1 MAAPGQSR
9 FFYGHVITAAG
20 FFIWL
25 IGWGSFTPSFSVFLK
40 PLIAEFGWSRADASL
55 AYSLSFL
62 SQAGFAVIM
71 GWLTDRLGPRL
82 VITLLGSCLGLCYL
96 LLSQVTALWQFQAI
110 YALLGGLG
118 MSTLS
123 VPVMV
128 TVSRWFVK
136 KRAFTIGIVQAGM
149 GIGGLIFPP
158 LAGYLILAYGW
169 RDAYIVYGLINLVGI
184 FVAGCALR
192 RDPSVMGEV
201 PDGRENLGEASHGQA
216 AGVRPASL
224 SLRKAFC
231 ASQFW
236 IIAGLYAVFGFCR
249 STYVSHVPA
258 HVQDL
263 GFSLVD
269 GANVLA
275 VVWGASMFGRVGM
288 GRIADRLGNRQTFIV
303 SFLMTTASLFLV
315 LVGKE
320 LWIIYLFALIFGVA
334 WGNQA
339 VLRFSVASEVFGV
352 ASLGLIVGI
361 LGVAE
366 SCAAT
371 VGSYIAGYIF
381 DITGTYA
388 SAFWMGIVLSAGA
401 AVLAGLLK
409 PGAAKAG

>member
-1 MAAPGQSR
+1 MAARGRSR

-20 FFIWL
+20 FLIWL

-82 VITLLGSCLGLCYL
+82 VITVLGSCLGLCYL
-96 LLSQVTALWQFQAI
+96 LLSQVTTLWQFQAL

-123 VPVMV
+123 IPVMV

-169 RDAYIVYGLINLVGI
+169 RDAYVVYGLINLVGI
-184 FVAGCALR
+184 FVAGLALR
-192 RDPSVMGEV
+192 RDPSVMDEV
-201 PDGRENLGEASHGQA
+201 PDGRENADQVSREPAPGTQ
-216 AGVRPASL
+216 PASL
-224 SLRKAFC
+224 SLRKA
-231 ASQFW
+231 AASSQFW

-249 STYVSHVPA
+249 STYVAHVPA

-288 GRIADRLGNRQTFIV
+288 GRMADRMGNRPTFIV

-315 LVGKE
+315 LIGKE
-320 LWIIYLFALIFGVA
+320 LWIIYLFAFIFGVA

-366 SCAAT
+366 SSAAT
-371 VGSYIAGYIF
+371 LGSYIAGYIF
-381 DITGTYA
+381 DISGTYTA
-388 SAFWMGIVLSAGA
+388 VFWMGILLSATA
-401 AVLAGLLK
+401 ALLAGLLK
-409 PGAAKAG
+409 PGTAKAG

>member
-1 MAAPGQSR
+1 MAAPGRSR

-20 FFIWL
+20 FTIWL

-71 GWLTDRLGPRL
+71 GWLTDRMGPRL
-82 VITLLGSCLGLCYL
+82 VITVLGSCLGLCYI
-96 LLSQVTALWQFQAI
+96 LLSQVTALWQFQTF
-110 YALLGGLG
+110 YALFAGLG

-123 VPVMV
+123 IPVMV
-128 TVSRWFVK
+128 TMSRWFVR
-136 KRAFTIGIVQAGM
+136 KRAFMIGIVQAGM

-184 FVAGCALR
+184 FAAGCALR

-201 PDGRENLGEASHGQA
+201 PDGRDGFEKASRGSATQ
-216 AGVRPASL
+216 GSPASL
-224 SLRKAFC
+224 SLRKALG
-231 ASQFW
+231 ARQFW
-236 IIAGLYAVFGFCR
+236 ILAGLYAVFGFCR
-249 STYVSHVPA
+249 STYVAHTPA

-288 GRIADRLGNRQTFIV
+288 GRIADKMGNRPTFVV
-303 SFLMTTASLFLV
+303 SFLMTTASLLLALV
-315 LVGKE
+315 SRE
-320 LWIIYLFALIFGVA
+320 LWLLYLFAFLFGVA

-339 VLRFSVASEVFGV
+339 VLRFSVATEVFGV
-352 ASLGLIVGI
+352 TSLGLIVGI

-371 VGSYIAGYIF
+371 FGSYIAGYIF
-381 DITGTYA
+381 DISGSYA
-388 SAFWMGIVLSAGA
+388 PSFWMGIVLSASA

-409 PGAAKAG
+409 PGAGKTG